1 MSCTYSLLSL
11 GDTLETTPALGGKRH
26 GEPVR
31 RHSRLA
37 GREGVFWRPITRSE
51 AQRILYAAKRFERV
65 HRQKGSRS
73 GPLGGVALEV
83 LELFVNLV
91 SYKTGQLD
99 PSLETIMRL
108 CRRSKDA
115 VVRALA
121 NLRQHGFLDWL
132 RRYVPADRDGAGP
145 QVQQTSNAYR
155 MSLPARAAAMVG
167 RWFGAPPPS
176 DDAHRR
182 ERAAAKAKA
191 MIDALPLFEQGTA
204 SFGRDSPIGAALD
217 RLGAGIMEKGRES
230 ARRSE
235 SPPSFYSKR

>member
-1 MSCTYSLLSL
+1 MSSAASMLPLPESLNPLPFP
-11 GDTLETTPALGGKRH
+11 TPRRR

-37 GREGVFWRPITRSE
+37 GREGVFWRPVSRRD
-51 AQRILYAAKRFERV
+51 AQAILHAARRFERV
-65 HRQKGSRS
+65 HRQPGSRT
-73 GPLGGVALEV
+73 GPLGFVALEV

-91 SYKTGQLD
+91 DYRSGRLE
-99 PSLETIMRL
+99 PALETIMRL

-121 NLRQHGFLDWL
+121 NLRRHGFLDWL
-132 RRYVPADRDGAGP
+132 RRYEPTDREGAGP

-155 MSLPARAAAMVG
+155 LSLPARAAALVG
-167 RWFGAPPPS
+167 RWFSPPPPA

-182 ERAAAKAKA
+182 ASAAAEAQA
-191 MIDALPLFEQGTA
+191 MLDALPLFEQGSA
-204 SFGRDSPIGAALD
+204 SLGRDSALGAALD
-217 RLGAGIMEKGRES
+217 RLGSVLMERES

-235 SPPSFYSKR
+235 SPA